1 MIGPDYTLEPFGG
14 MSQAYKVSTGLTSGL
29 EVLTLANQLAEHPNV
44 RFSEP
49 NMVLGGGDHIIPND
63 PDFSKSWGLHNTGQ
77 EGGPVDLD
85 IDAPEAWDITT
96 GDSSIITVVID
107 TGVQQNHP
115 DLNQIPGK
123 DFTDDS
129 STDGGPVNRCD
140 NHGTP
145 VSGIISEIFNNSLG
159 TSGAAPHTVIASA
172 RTYKSNVPSNQTDPC
187 PGTWT
192 TVIQWTVDALAWAE
206 TIGAR
211 ITNNS
216 NHFNSDHSS
225 IADKYAETRANGML
239 HFASA
244 GNDFGG
250 PVTFPAKLA
259 SVNAISALSPNGD
272 LIDLS
277 NFGPEI
283 VYTGPGLNIWTTDR
297 TGTDGATTADYTWFG
312 GTSAASPG
320 VAGVAALILSWAVN
334 LDVEETEGILAASAM
349 DLGPAGW
356 DEKFGAGLPNA
367 RNALDII
374 AIFDDNFETGDLSQW
389 TNSVEN

>member
-1 MIGPDYTLEPFGG
+1 
-14 MSQAYKVSTGLTSGL
+14 
-29 EVLTLANQLAEHPNV
+29 
-44 RFSEP
+44 
-49 NMVLGGGDHIIPND
+49 MVLGGVDHIIPND

-77 EGGPVDLD
+77 E
-85 IDAPEAWDITT
+85 TT
-96 GDSSIITVVID
+96 GDPSIITVVID
-107 TGVQQNHP
+107 NGVEQDHP
-115 DLNQIPGK
+115 DLNQIPDK

-145 VSGIISEIFNNSLG
+145 VAGIISEVFNNSLG

-172 RTYKSNVPSNQTDPC
+172 RAYRSNLPSNQNDPC
-187 PGTWT
+187 PGTWFT
-192 TVIQWTVDALAWAE
+192 FIHWTVDALAWAE
-206 TIGAR
+206 SIGAR
-211 ITNNS
+211 VTNNS
-216 NHFNSDHSS
+216 NSFNSDHSS
-225 IADKYAETRANGML
+225 IADKYAETRAAGML

-272 LIDLS
+272 LADFS

-283 VYTGPGLNIWTTDR
+283 TYTGPGLNIWTTDR
-297 TGTDGATTADYTWFG
+297 TGSDGANSADYTWFG

-320 VAGVAALILSWAVN
+320 VAGVAALILSWAAN
-334 LDVEETEGILAASAM
+334 LDVDETEGVLAASAM
-349 DLGPAGW
+349 DLGPVGW

-374 AIFDDNFETGDLSQW
+374 AIFDDNFETADLSQW